1 MAVDVILPKW
11 GLTMEEGV
19 VAVWEKQVGDAVT
32 EGETI
37 AIIETEKIETELPSP
52 ATGVLTEILH
62 AAGDEVPVGTV
73 IARIDG
79 G

>member
-1 MAVDVILPKW
+1 MATDVILPKW
-11 GLTMEEGV
+11 GLTMEDGV
-19 VAVWEKQVGDAVT
+19 IAVWEKQVGDSVT

-37 AIIETEKIETELPSP
+37 AIIETEKIETELPAP
-52 ATGVLTEILH
+52 ATGVLVEIVH
-62 AAGDEVPVGTV
+62 GEGDEVPVGTV